1 MPFITEGLN
10 LGDLLKYE
18 APNLYSRDQ
27 VTVAAGQN
35 IVLGTVVGI
44 DATTAKVKQIDPSAT
59 DGSQYSAGVLMQDA
73 DAALADRNDGLMVAR
88 HAIVSDHALHWP
100 TGITTA
106 EQQAAIQQL
115 KALGVLVR
123 IGA

>member
-1 MPFITEGLN
+1 
-10 LGDLLKYE
+10 
-18 APNLYSRDQ
+18 
-27 VTVAAGQN
+27 
-35 IVLGTVVGI
+35 
-44 DATTAKVKQIDPSAT
+44 
-59 DGSQYSAGVLMQDA
+59 
-73 DAALADRNDGLMVAR
+73 
-88 HAIVSDHALHWP
+88 VSDHALHWP